1 LFIKDNNECNFQVQR
16 GKLRKHCI
24 IDVTKMVKLY
34 ALAVVYKGVANPTIL
49 KAAYD
54 LQSFGFFQRG
64 SVQEFMSFFTK
75 TIVERTPAA
84 SRQSVK
90 EAEYMCQVYVR
101 ADNLAGVLI
110 TDHEYP
116 SRVSHTLLTKVLD
129 EFAAKIPAGVWP
141 TAAENSVDYTLL
153 PGYLAKYQ
161 NPREADAMTKM
172 QDDLDETKIILHNT
186 IKAVLDRGEKL
197 DELVAKSEDLSI
209 NSKAFYKTARKTNSC
224 CNFG

>member
-1 LFIKDNNECNFQVQR
+1 
-16 GKLRKHCI
+16 
-24 IDVTKMVKLY
+24 MVKLY
-34 ALAVVYKGVANPTIL
+34 AFVVLYKNVNSATSL

-54 LQSFGFFQRG
+54 LQSFSFFQRG
-64 SVQEFMSFFTK
+64 SVQEFMSFISK
-75 TIVERTPAA
+75 TVVERTQTA

-90 EAEYMCQVYVR
+90 EGEYMCQVYVR
-101 ADNLAGVLI
+101 GDNLAGVLI

-116 SRVSHTLLTKVLD
+116 SRVSHTLITKVLD
-129 EFAAKIPAGVWP
+129 DFAAKVPPNLWP
-141 TAAENSVDYTLL
+141 TSNETTIDFPNL

-161 NPREADAMTKM
+161 NPKEADALTKM
-172 QDDLDETKIILHNT
+172 QEDLDETKIILHST

-197 DELVAKSEDLSI
+197 DDLVAKSDSLSM